1 MDRTISSISP
11 PSADVIETEAG
22 IRTERIRTLLLA
34 LCIRADGSEPRVRVC
49 NLSAKGICGARGT
62 AIDFAVG
69 EPVHI
74 AFGNVAP
81 IAASVTWID
90 GGQLGF
96 AFRNPISLAD
106 LVTALASGTV

>member
-1 MDRTISSISP
+1 MGQTISSISP
-11 PSADVIETEAG
+11 PSTNAAETDAD
-22 IRTERIRTLLLA
+22 IRAQRIRTMLLA
-34 LCIRADGSEPRVRVC
+34 RCIRADGSEPKVRVR

-62 AIDFAVG
+62 VIDFAVG
-69 EPVHI
+69 ETVHI

-90 GGQLGF
+90 GGEMGF

-106 LVTALASGTV
+106 LATARADGTV